1 MSGTG
6 SASAKKRVFEVVC
19 PDCGKRLRIGRDVKL
34 IEVEDDAPDTALF
47 EERDEAFREKIVERI
62 LAKNYEVPLL
72 PHVALRVMRLTGDA
86 SVSMQDMAKV
96 ILTDQGISSRILQI
110 ANSPVYGSAVEIQTI
125 SQALVRLG
133 QNEVKNLMLAIS
145 MHSRIFKSSV
155 YKRLAQ
161 QLWEH
166 SIAVAFAARVVAN
179 ALRLPKEE
187 AFLAGLMH
195 DVGKMVLLTIME
207 SAQKT
212 VAPGFMPSDRTV
224 HAILGQYGADVGEM
238 VAKSWELPHHMSEAI
253 AQMPHLREMR
263 DAAPETAAVALANDI
278 AVIRGIGP
286 DRAEIALVD
295 TPAARLLNLSAE
307 ACDELLVRFD
317 QIHEQAKGVFL

>member
-1 MSGTG
+1 MSGSG
-6 SASAKKRVFEVVC
+6 SASEKKRIFEVVC
-19 PDCGKRLRIGRDVKL
+19 PGCGKRLRIGRDVKL
-34 IEVEDDAPDTALF
+34 IEVEEGESDAGLF
-47 EERDEAFREKIVERI
+47 AERDEAFREKIVERI

-110 ANSPVYGSAVEIQTI
+110 ANSPVYGAAVEIQTI

-145 MHSRIFKSSV
+145 MHSRIFKSAV
-155 YKRLAQ
+155 YKKLAQ

-179 ALRLPKEE
+179 ALRLPREE

-207 SAQKT
+207 SAQKL

-224 HAILGQYGADVGEM
+224 HAILAQYGADVGEM
-238 VAKSWELPHHMSEAI
+238 VAKSWDMPHHMADAI
-253 AQMPHLREMR
+253 ARMPHLHEMR
-263 DAAPETAAVALANDI
+263 EAAPETAAVALANDI

-295 TPAARLLNLSAE
+295 TPGARLLNLSVE

-317 QIHEQAKGVFL
+317 QIHEQARGVFL